1 MIITLDEAKQFL
13 RLETDFTDED
23 EFINSLIMA
32 AEQYIKNATGKIFDN
47 TNQLAVLAV
56 KLLIS
61 HWYDN
66 RQIDT
71 STAVNKLNFSLDCI
85 LTQLIYC
92 DETQSESGG

>member
-32 AEQYIKNATGKIFDN
+32 AEQYIKNATGKAFDN

-71 STAVNKLNFSLDCI
+71 SNNVSKLNFSLDCI
-85 LTQLIYC
+85 LTQLTYC
-92 DETQSESGG
+92 KSESGETA